1 MHLEYLD
8 LAQYLVSKVALLR
21 KIVASVLKKKQDAKL
36 ISQVSRSNTAALID
50 QKTIRDKRK
59 SEPVAQSRRRGDF
72 SNEPPDIDDDADG
85 LANSRAR
92 SPNGEDIGRDNDEAG
107 LTGLRLNKSKI
118 IDDNRDS
125 DNEIPEDKKFNPSE
139 ATDRGNRSGS
149 NNKKRI
155 SYMKQTTNRKKE
167 SDLDRII
174 PTEI

>member
-21 KIVASVLKKKQDAKL
+21 KIVASVLKKKQDVKL

-59 SEPVAQSRRRGDF
+59 SEPVAKSRRRGDL
-72 SNEPPDIDDDADG
+72 SNEPADIDDDDDA

-92 SPNGEDIGRDNDEAG
+92 SPNGEDIGGDNDEVG

-118 IDDNRDS
+118 IDENRDS
-125 DNEIPEDKKFNPSE
+125 EQEMPEDKKFNPSE
-139 ATDRGNRSGS
+139 ATDRGNRSAS
-149 NNKKRI
+149 NKKRI
-155 SYMKQTTNRKKE
+155 SYM
-167 SDLDRII
+167 
-174 PTEI
+174 